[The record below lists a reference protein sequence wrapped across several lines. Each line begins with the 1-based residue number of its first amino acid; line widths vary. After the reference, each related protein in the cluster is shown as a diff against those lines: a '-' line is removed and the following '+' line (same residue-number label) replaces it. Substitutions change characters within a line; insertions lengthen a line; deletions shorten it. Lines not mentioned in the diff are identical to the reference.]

1 MAKLILSLDGTV
13 LREVPLDK
21 ERLTIGRRPSNDLQ
35 IENLAVSGEHA
46 LIVTILNDSFLED
59 LGSTNG
65 TLVNGVPIKKHILQ
79 HNDVIEIGKY
89 KLKYLAEMMATGVQG
104 AAPAD
109 FEKTMIIRPGA
120 AARAAETGAGKGFG
134 AAQIGVTAT
143 QPGPLN
149 RPAGTATGQ
158 YSPAAA
164 QTQSPHPAQT
174 YVPPPTGIQ
183 VPPAPPQPAAA
194 PRPPT
199 QTNMA
204 PVAPGSSAPGTGGE
218 RSADRCDPDPHR
230 SQRRQGTR
238 SGEEPHDARQ
248 TWRPGGC
255 DHASASRLFHYARRR
270 RELPH
275 RQRQDA
281 RCAGTSAARS
291 RCRRTGWREDGILPS
306 GQLGRAPERG
316 DVRRVP
322 FRSLLVRSPR
332 LRCASPCIRAS
343 APGLLRTRGRMVR
356 PDGRVAGG
364 SRLRMSNCKGVSGAF
379 SRDAGN

>member
-89 KLKYLAEMMATGVQG
+89 KLKYLAEVMATGVQG
-104 AAPAD
+104 GAPAD

-164 QTQSPHPAQT
+164 PQSPHPAQT

-183 VPPAPPQPAAA
+183 VPPAPPQPAPA

-199 QTNMA
+199 QTNLAPVPPVPPA
-204 PVAPGSSAPGTGGE
+204 PVA
-218 RSADRCDPDPHR
+218 
-230 SQRRQGTR
+230 
-238 SGEEPHDARQ
+238 
-248 TWRPGGC
+248 
-255 DHASASRLFHYARRR
+255 
-270 RELPH
+270 
-275 RQRQDA
+275 
-281 RCAGTSAARS
+281 
-291 RCRRTGWREDGILPS
+291 S
-306 GQLGRAPERG
+306 GQLIGAIQILTGPSAGKELDLVKNLTTLGKPGVQVAVITRRPQGYFITHVEGANFPIVNGKTLDAQAHPLRDHDVVELAGVKMEFFHRG
-316 DVRRVP
+316 
-322 FRSLLVRSPR
+322 
-332 LRCASPCIRAS
+332 
-343 APGLLRTRGRMVR
+343 G
-356 PDGRVAGG
+356 
-364 SRLRMSNCKGVSGAF
+364 
-379 SRDAGN
+379 